1 MANAINSNERKDRMK
16 LFKCQHCDQL
26 LYFENTRCE
35 RCGHALGYLWQV
47 DQLSALIPTPTGDWQ
62 ALADQSRLYR
72 ACANAVHGVC
82 NWLIPVDTPDTL
94 CFACQLNHTIP
105 NLGEAEHLAHWR
117 KLEFAKHRL
126 IYTLLHFGLPV
137 VNKGIDPHLG
147 LAFDFLAPG
156 GTDTQDG
163 VITGHADGLITIN
176 IVEADDAERE
186 RTRLAMGEPYR
197 TLLGHF
203 RHEVGHYYW
212 QIFAGS
218 AEWVA
223 NFRTVFGNEQQDYA
237 QALATHYNQGDNSEW
252 TTSFVSQYASAHP
265 WEDWAETWA
274 HYLHMIDALE
284 TAYAFG
290 LRVRPQIKSDE
301 NLAVTVN
308 FNAYKQNN
316 FAEIVEAWLPLTFAL
331 NSLNRSM
338 GLLDLYPFVLSPAV
352 IEKMAFVHNS
362 IRQSAELVEP
372 RWSE

>member
-1 MANAINSNERKDRMK
+1 MK
-16 LFKCQHCDQL
+16 LFKCQQCDQL
-26 LYFENTRCE
+26 LYFENTLCE

-47 DQLSALIPTPTGDWQ
+47 DQLSALIPTTNGDWQ
-62 ALADQSRLYR
+62 AMADSSRLYR

-82 NWLIPVDTPDTL
+82 NWLIPVDSPDTL
-94 CFACQLNHTIP
+94 CFACQLNNTIP

-126 IYTLLHFGLPV
+126 VYTLLRLGLPI
-137 VNKGIDPHLG
+137 VNKSVDPMLG

-156 GTDTQDG
+156 GADTQDG

-176 IVEADDAERE
+176 IAEADDAERE

-212 QIFAGS
+212 QVFARS
-218 AEWVA
+218 EEWRST
-223 NFRTVFGNEQQDYA
+223 FRAVFGNEQQDYA
-237 QALATHYNQGDNSEW
+237 QALAAHYNQGDPTEW
-252 TTSFVSQYASAHP
+252 TTNFVSQYASAHP
-265 WEDWAETWA
+265 WEDWAESWA
-274 HYLHMIDALE
+274 HYLHIIDALE

-290 LRVRPQIKSDE
+290 LRVRPKIKRDE
-301 NLAVTVN
+301 NLTVTVD

-316 FAEIVEAWLPLTFAL
+316 FTEIVEAWLPLTFAL

-338 GLLDLYPFVLSPAV
+338 GLLDLYPFVLSPTV
-352 IEKMAFVHNS
+352 IAKMAFVHNS
-362 IRQSAELVEP
+362 IRQTAV
-372 RWSE
+372 

>member
-1 MANAINSNERKDRMK
+1 MK

-47 DQLSALIPTPTGDWQ
+47 DQISALTPTSDGNWQ
-62 ALADQSRLYR
+62 AMADPGCHYR
-72 ACANAVHGVC
+72 SCANAVYDAC
-82 NWLIPVDTPDTL
+82 NWLLPTNTPDTL
-94 CFACQLNHTIP
+94 CLACQLNNTIP
-105 NLGEAEHLAHWR
+105 NLNEPTHLAHWR

-137 VNKGIDPHLG
+137 FNKSMDPVLG
-147 LAFDFLAPG
+147 LAFDFLGPDAQG
-156 GTDTQDG
+156 S
-163 VITGHADGLITIN
+163 VMTGHADGLITIN
-176 IVEADDAERE
+176 IAEADDAERE
-186 RTRLAMGEPYR
+186 RVRLAMGEPYR

-212 QIFAGS
+212 QRFAQS
-218 AEWVA
+218 AEWLA
-223 NFRTVFGNEQQDYA
+223 AFRMRFGDEQQNYG
-237 QALATHYNQGDNSEW
+237 QALSTHYQQGESVDW
-252 TTSFVSQYASAHP
+252 ATTFVSQYASSHP

-290 LRVRPQIKSDE
+290 LRVRPKIKSDE
-301 NLAVTVN
+301 NLAVTVD
-308 FNAYKQNN
+308 FNAYNQRD

-338 GLLDLYPFVLSPAV
+338 GLLDLYPFVLSPTV

-362 IRQSAELVEP
+362 IRQHANWATPVQQS
-372 RWSE
+372 R

>member
-1 MANAINSNERKDRMK
+1 MK

-47 DQLSALIPTPTGDWQ
+47 DQISALTPTSDGNWQ
-62 ALADQSRLYR
+62 AMADPGRHYR
-72 ACANAVHGVC
+72 SCDNAVYDAC
-82 NWLIPVDTPDTL
+82 NWLLPTNTPDTL
-94 CFACQLNHTIP
+94 CLACQLNNTIP
-105 NLGEAEHLAHWR
+105 NLNEPTHLAHWR

-137 VNKGIDPHLG
+137 FNKSIDPVLG
-147 LAFDFLAPG
+147 LAFDFLGPDAQG
-156 GTDTQDG
+156 R
-163 VITGHADGLITIN
+163 VMTGHADGLITIN
-176 IVEADDAERE
+176 IAEADDAERE
-186 RTRLAMGEPYR
+186 RVRLAMGEPYR

-212 QIFAGS
+212 QRFAQS
-218 AEWVA
+218 AEWLA
-223 NFRTVFGNEQQDYA
+223 AFRTYFGDEQQDYG
-237 QALATHYNQGDNSEW
+237 QALSTHYQHGESVDW
-252 TTSFVSQYASAHP
+252 ATTFVSQYASSHP

-290 LRVRPQIKSDE
+290 LRVRPKIKSDE
-301 NLAVTVN
+301 NLAVTVD
-308 FNAYKQNN
+308 FNAYNQRD
-316 FAEIVEAWLPLTFAL
+316 FAEIVEAWLPLTFAI

-338 GLLDLYPFVLSPAV
+338 GLLDLYPFVLSPTV

-362 IRQSAELVEP
+362 IRQHANWATP
-372 RWSE
+372 AQ